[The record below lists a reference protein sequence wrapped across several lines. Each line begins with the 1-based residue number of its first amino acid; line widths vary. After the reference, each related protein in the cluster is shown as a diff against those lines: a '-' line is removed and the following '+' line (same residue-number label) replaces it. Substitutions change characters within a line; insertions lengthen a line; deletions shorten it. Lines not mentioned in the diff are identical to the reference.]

1 MAEETQDQSDEAP
14 TAPGPLSHL
23 RVLDMSRV
31 LAGPWTGQLLGDMG
45 ADVIKVERPGHGDDT
60 RVWGP
65 PFIEN
70 ADGSSGDGSYYT
82 AANRNK
88 RSIIVDLAKPLGAD
102 LVRRLADKSD
112 IVVENFKLGGLAKY
126 GLDYESVAAT
136 NPSVIYCSITG
147 FGQDGP
153 YAPRPG
159 YDYIIQG
166 MSGILSITG
175 RPDEKPGGGPIRVG
189 IAVSDLFGGMYATTA
204 ILSAIVHR
212 ERTGQGQY
220 IDCSL
225 LEAQIAALA
234 NQGASY
240 LTTGFVPQR
249 TGNSH
254 PALAPYRIYRASDG
268 HIILA
273 VGNDDQF
280 ARACDVLGL
289 SAMKDDPKFKKAK
302 ARVANRDEL
311 DAAIDAAF
319 LKWKRDDAIL
329 ALEKVKVPCGP
340 ILALDEVFANPQIVS
355 RDMVRKPKRADGT
368 EVPVSRYPVKLSA
381 TPASVRR
388 APPAHGADTDDVLAN
403 DLGLSED
410 EIAALRREGI
420 VGNPV

>member
-1 MAEETQDQSDEAP
+1 MAEETTNQPDEQPA
-14 TAPGPLSHL
+14 APGPLSHL
-23 RVLDMSRV
+23 RVLDLSRV

-88 RSIIVDLAKPLGAD
+88 RSIIVDFAKPEGAA
-102 LVRRLADKSD
+102 LVQRLAEKCD
-112 IVVENFKLGGLAKY
+112 VLVENFKLGGLQKY
-126 GLDYESVAAT
+126 GLDYESVVKA
-136 NPSVIYCSITG
+136 NPSIIYCSITG
-147 FGQDGP
+147 FGQTGP

-166 MSGILSITG
+166 QGGVLSITG

-189 IAVSDLFGGMYATTA
+189 IAVSDLFGGMYASTA

-212 ERTGQGQY
+212 ERTGEGQY

-240 LTTGFVPQR
+240 LTTGYVPQR

-254 PALAPYRIYRASDG
+254 PALAPYRIYKASDG
-268 HIILA
+268 YIILA
-273 VGNDDQF
+273 VGNDTQF

-289 SAMKDDPKFKKAK
+289 EAMKDDSKFAKAK
-302 ARVANRDEL
+302 ARVANRAEL
-311 DAAIDAAF
+311 DAAIEDAF

-329 ALEKVKVPCGP
+329 ALEKAKVPCGP
-340 ILALDEVFANPQIVS
+340 ILGLDEVYANPQIVA
-355 RDMVRKPKRADGT
+355 RDMVKKPKRADGT
-368 EVPVSRYPVKLSA
+368 EVPVARYPVKLSA

-388 APPAHGADTDDVLAN
+388 APPAHGADTDDVLAQ
-403 DLGLSED
+403 DLGLSAD
-410 EIAALRREGI
+410 EIAVLRKEGV
-420 VGNPV
+420 VGNPG